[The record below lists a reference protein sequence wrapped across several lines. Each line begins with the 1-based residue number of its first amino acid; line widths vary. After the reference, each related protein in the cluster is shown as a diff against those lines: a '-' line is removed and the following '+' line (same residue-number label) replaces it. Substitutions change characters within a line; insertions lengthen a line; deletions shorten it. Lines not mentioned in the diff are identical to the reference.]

1 MKKYRSRLLSF
12 LLLCPVLLSLLV
24 LPAAAQEEDELNLF
38 CTHAVLL
45 DANHGEVLYTKD
57 AYEKAY
63 PASTTKVMTALLV
76 MEAIEEGRLTPSTVV
91 TVGESRLQD
100 IPSGEGYVVANLQVG
115 EQLTVEQLLYC
126 MLLESDCDA
135 ANVLAAAADG
145 TVDDFVAHMNRK
157 AGELGCQG
165 THFTNTSGV
174 HDEEHYTTAYD
185 LSLIMTAALAHDLFR
200 TIIATASYTVPAT
213 NLSDERFFFNT
224 NGLISNL
231 WYSGYTY
238 DKCIGGKTGN
248 TDEAGRCLVAAAE
261 DGDTLLVSVVLGSG
275 PVEVPGY
282 DDLRQGQL
290 ISSRNLLEWGFDNFR
305 RVTITEDS
313 EPVAKVAVTMSREA
327 DEVNLKPQGSIT
339 RTLPVDLDLEQIE
352 TRITLYSDS
361 VEAPVQEGQVL
372 GAMTLSYEGEVY
384 GTLDLVAVNSV
395 ERSELLYKKQQ
406 FLDFFQSAWV
416 KLVLVAVL
424 VLVAALVL
432 RLFVFRRS
440 RRYRAGAGAA
450 RRRGNYR
457 GTRR

>member
-1 MKKYRSRLLSF
+1 MKKYRFLA
-12 LLLCPVLLSLLV
+12 LLLLLPMVAGLFAP
-24 LPAAAQEEDELNLF
+24 PAAALDDPTVYCNN
-38 CTHAVLL
+38 AVLY
-45 DANHGEVLYTKD
+45 DANYGEVLYDLD
-57 AYEKAY
+57 AYERAY

-76 MEAIEEGRLTPSTVV
+76 VEAIEAGLLAPDTPVTAGAERMEG
-91 TVGESRLQD
+91 
-100 IPSGEGYVVANLQVG
+100 IPSGKGYVVADLKEG
-115 EQLTVEQLLYC
+115 ETLPVEELLYC
-126 MLLESDCDA
+126 VLLPSHADA
-135 ANVLAAAADG
+135 ANVLAVAVDG
-145 TVDDFVAHMNRK
+145 SVEAFVDHMNRK
-157 AGELGCQG
+157 ASELGCQD
-165 THFTNTSGV
+165 THFTNPVGV
-174 HDEEHYTTAYD
+174 HSEEHYSTAYD
-185 LSLIMTAALAHDLFR
+185 LALILTAALQYDLFR
-200 TIIATASYTVPAT
+200 TIIATPSHTVPAT

-275 PVEVPGY
+275 PVEAPGY

-416 KLVLVAVL
+416 KLVLVVIL